1 MSSSLLAET
10 HLSILMIA
18 RAEIKSEAML
28 MEIKQGKLLEEQK
41 DQENSASEL
50 KFLSLWEKEKAAK
63 RED

>member
-28 MEIKQGKLLEEQK
+28 MEIKQGKLLEAQQ
-41 DQENSASEL
+41 D
-50 KFLSLWEKEKAAK
+50 
-63 RED
+63 